1 MCESVAILRQK
12 VGNIVDD
19 VIIRSLIIRPNII
32 VQFQE
37 LRQFFTVKGA
47 FSRIKVAYGAY
58 ILNVLF

>member
-1 MCESVAILRQK
+1 MCESVAILGQK
-12 VGNIVDD
+12 VGYIVDD

-37 LRQFFTVKGA
+37 LGQFFTVKGA

-58 ILNVLF
+58 ILDIFF